1 MKALFIKYREIIS
14 YLFWGVMTTVVSW
27 VTYSLLISLF
37 GTEAK
42 LSVFGIS
49 VSLNVA
55 LANLFSWLCAVLF
68 AFVTN
73 KLFVFRSRSWKSEIL
88 WPELW
93 KFISARI
100 VTGVI
105 EIIAVPTLVPI
116 GLDQEIFGIAGS
128 WAKVIV
134 SVAVVIL
141 NYVFSKLFV
150 FKKVKN

>member
-37 GTEAK
+37 GTETEI
-42 LSVFGIS
+42 SVFGFS

-55 LANLFSWLCAVLF
+55 LANLLSWLCAVLF

-73 KLFVFRSRSWKSEIL
+73 KLFVFRSRSWKFEVL

-105 EIIAVPTLVPI
+105 EIIAVPALVAI

-150 FKKVKN
+150 FKRVGK